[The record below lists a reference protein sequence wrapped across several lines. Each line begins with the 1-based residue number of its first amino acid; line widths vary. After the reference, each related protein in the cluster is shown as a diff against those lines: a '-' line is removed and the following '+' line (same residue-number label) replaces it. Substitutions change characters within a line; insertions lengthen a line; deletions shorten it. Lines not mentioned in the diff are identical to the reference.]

1 VDDTRVEPVRRSR
14 CVSGHDEPPSPARHP
29 DLGLVPSRTSTWFG
43 AIVLGVIAGLL
54 WWFAAGLRP
63 WVIAVLGVWYTTTL
77 LVQLGLGHR
86 GTCLLRR
93 TGRWFFGPAGALLDP
108 FDGD

>member
-1 VDDTRVEPVRRSR
+1 MEPTGAPR
-14 CVSGHDEPPSPARHP
+14 CAAGHDDPPAPGRHP
-29 DLGLVPSRTSTWFG
+29 QLGLVPSRTSTWFG
-43 AIVLGVIAGLL
+43 AVVLALVSGLV

-63 WVIAVLGVWYTTTL
+63 WVVAVLGTWYVVVL

-86 GTCLLRR
+86 GGCLLRR
-93 TGRWFFGPAGALLDP
+93 TGRWFFGPVGALLDP